1 MARYIGKEMSRVDG
15 IAKVTGKAK
24 YAAEFQVSNL
34 AYGFIVLGTVAKG
47 TIKSIDTREAEH
59 AAGVIRVFTHLN
71 TPKLDPKSST
81 EQAPPRATE
90 EQDKSFQALQSD
102 KIFFNMQPVALV
114 AAETY
119 EQARYAARLVK
130 VSYNTEPHT
139 TDTEAVRAIARV
151 PTQAPPLE
159 PRGNP
164 EETMRTAAIETQPL
178 VVEHTLT
185 RGNPEETMRTA
196 AVKVEA
202 EYRIPIEH
210 HNPIEPHAAIAVW
223 QGDKL
228 TIFDK
233 TQGVYGV
240 RAHLAS
246 SFGVPEENVSV
257 LSPFVGG
264 AFGSS
269 LRPNYYP
276 ALTAMAAR
284 ELKRPVKVVYT
295 RTQMFT
301 GHGYRPY
308 TIQKVALGAE
318 RSGKLSTMIHEVVHN
333 TSNIEEFSDETTLFT
348 RQVYACPNLYAPLKI
363 TNTDLPTPTWMRAPG
378 AVSGMFALESAMDEL
393 AYALKID
400 PLELRLINYA
410 EVDPESGKPFSSKAL
425 RECYRLGAEKFGWKK
440 RQFEPRSM
448 RDGRL
453 LVGWGMATGVWGA
466 FQMPAAALIT
476 LRVDG
481 TAQVASATSDIGPG
495 TYTVMTMIAAEYLGL
510 KLEQV
515 KFELGDT
522 KFPRSPSQGGS
533 WTTAS
538 VGSAVRGAALAIG
551 TKLLALANQE
561 PNSPLKGAAAADV
574 EMLDGRLRLKSDP
587 SRFVNISGVM
597 KRNGLTAITE
607 KFESR
612 PSEEREK
619 YATLAHGAQ
628 FIEVKVDPD
637 VGTVHVTRAIEV
649 TASGKILNP
658 KASHSQ
664 EIGGVVWG
672 IGMALQEAT
681 EIDHRYGRIMNPNL
695 QHYHVPVN
703 ADILE
708 IETIFVEEEDKIV
721 NALGVKGMG
730 ELGMVGIP
738 AAIANA
744 VFHAT
749 GKRIRD
755 LPITP
760 DKLL

>member
-15 IAKVTGKAK
+15 LAKVTGRAK
-24 YAAEFQVSNL
+24 YAAEFQVPNL
-34 AYGFIVLGTVAKG
+34 AYGFIVLGTEAKG
-47 TIKSIDTREAEH
+47 AIKSMDTREAERSP
-59 AAGVIRVFTHLN
+59 GVIRVFTHLN
-71 TPKLDPKSST
+71 APKLGPKTST
-81 EQAPPRATE
+81 EDSPPRATE
-90 EQDKSFQALQSD
+90 ERDKSFRALQSNR
-102 KIFFNMQPVALV
+102 IFFNGQPVALV
-114 AAETY
+114 VAETY

-130 VSYNTEPHT
+130 VSYDAEKHA
-139 TDTEAVRAIARV
+139 TDTEAVRESGRV
-151 PTQAPPLE
+151 PSQGPPPK

-164 EETMRTAAIETQPL
+164 AEAMRNAP
-178 VVEHTLT
+178 V
-185 RGNPEETMRTA
+185 R
-196 AVKVEA
+196 VEA
-202 EYRIPIEH
+202 EYRIPVEH
-210 HNPIEPHAAIAVW
+210 HNPMEPHAAIAVW

-228 TIFDK
+228 KVFDK
-233 TQGVYGV
+233 TQEVYGV
-240 RAHLAS
+240 RKHLAS
-246 SFGVPEENVSV
+246 AFGVPEENVSV
-257 LSPFVGG
+257 VSPYVGG

-295 RTQMFT
+295 RTQMYT

-318 RSGKLSTMIHEVVHN
+318 RSGKLASMIHEAVHN
-333 TSNIEEFSDETTLFT
+333 TSTFEEFSDNTTGFT
-348 RQVYACPNLYAPLKI
+348 RQVYACPNLDAPLRI

-378 AVSGMFALESAMDEL
+378 AVSGMFALECAMDEL

-410 EVDPESGKPFSSKAL
+410 ETDPESGRPFSSKAL
-425 RECYRLGAEKFGWKK
+425 RECYRLGAEKFGWKN
-440 RQFEPRSM
+440 RRMEPRSM

-453 LVGWGMATGVWGA
+453 LVGWGTATGIWGA
-466 FQMPAAALIT
+466 FQMPATALVT
-476 LRVDG
+476 LRADG
-481 TAQVASATSDIGPG
+481 TGYVASAASDIGPG
-495 TYTVMTMIAAEYLGL
+495 TYTVVTMIAAEYLGL
-510 KLEQV
+510 RPERVQ
-515 KFELGDT
+515 FELGDT
-522 KFPRSPSQGGS
+522 KLPRAPAQGGS

-538 VGSAVRGAALAIG
+538 VGSAVHGAALAVG
-551 TKLLALANQE
+551 ARLLALANQNE
-561 PNSPLKGAAAADV
+561 SSPLRGAAASDV
-574 EMLDGRLRLKSDP
+574 ELLDGKLQLKADP
-587 SRFVNISGVM
+587 SKSVNVAEVMRRNNLNEISE
-597 KRNGLTAITE
+597 T
-607 KFESR
+607 FESR
-612 PSEEREK
+612 PSPERRK
-619 YATLAHGAQ
+619 YATMAHGAQ
-628 FIEVKVDPD
+628 FVEVKVDPEL
-637 VGTVHVTRAIEV
+637 GTVRVTRAIEA
-649 TASGKILNP
+649 TACGKIINP

-703 ADILE
+703 ADVHE
-708 IETIFVEEEDKIV
+708 VETMFVEEEDTVV
-721 NALGVKGMG
+721 NPLGVKGMG

-749 GKRIRD
+749 GRRVRE

>member
-1 MARYIGKEMSRVDG
+1 MPRYIGKPMSRVDG
-15 IAKVTGKAK
+15 VAKVTGKAK
-24 YAAEFQVSNL
+24 YAAEFQAPSL

-47 TIKSIDTREAEH
+47 RITAIDTREAEG
-59 AAGVIRVFTHLN
+59 AAGVVRVLTHLN
-71 TPKLDPKSST
+71 APKLGPKAST
-81 EQAPPRATE
+81 EDAPTRATE
-90 EQDKSFQALQSD
+90 EEDKSFRALQSD
-102 KIFFNMQPVALV
+102 RIFFNGQPVALV
-114 AAETY
+114 VAETY

-130 VSYNTEPHT
+130 VSYNAEKHS
-139 TDTEAVRAIARV
+139 TDTRAVLERGRF
-151 PTQAPPLE
+151 PSQAPPPK
-159 PRGNP
+159 PRGKP
-164 EETMRTAAIETQPL
+164 EEALQRAP
-178 VVEHTLT
+178 
-185 RGNPEETMRTA
+185 
-196 AVKVEA
+196 VKIEA
-202 EYRIPIEH
+202 EYSIPIEH
-210 HNPIEPHAAIAVW
+210 HNPMEPHAAIAAW

-233 TQGVYGV
+233 TQEVYSV
-240 RAHLAS
+240 RTHLAS
-246 SFGVPEENVSV
+246 TFGVPEANVSV
-257 LSPFVGG
+257 VSPFVGG

-284 ELKRPVKVVYT
+284 EVKRPVKVVYT
-295 RTQMFT
+295 RTQMYT

-308 TIQKVALGAE
+308 TIQKIALGAE
-318 RSGKLSTMIHEVVHN
+318 RSGKLSAVIHEAWHN
-333 TSNIEEFSDETTLFT
+333 TSSFEEFSDDTTAFP
-348 RQVYACPNLYAPLKI
+348 RSVYACPNFSAPLKI
-363 TNTDLPTPTWMRAPG
+363 TDTDLNTPTWMRAPG

-410 EVDPESGKPFSSKAL
+410 EKDPESGKPFSSKAL
-425 RECYRLGAEKFGWKK
+425 RECYRLGAEKFGWKN
-440 RQFEPRSM
+440 RTFEPRSM

-453 LVGWGMATGVWGA
+453 LVGWGTATGVWGA
-466 FQMPAAALIT
+466 FQMPASARVT
-476 LRVDG
+476 LRANG
-481 TAQVASATSDIGPG
+481 TAHVASSTSDIGPG
-495 TYTVMTMIAAEYLGL
+495 TYTVITIIAAEYLGL
-510 KLEQV
+510 RPEQV

-522 KFPRSPSQGGS
+522 RFPRAPSQGGS

-538 VGSAVRGAALAIG
+538 VGSAVQGAALAVSAR
-551 TKLLALANQE
+551 LLALANRE
-561 PNSPLKGAAAADV
+561 ANSPLKSAAAGDV

-587 SRFVNISGVM
+587 SRSVSVAEVMRRSG
-597 KRNGLTAITE
+597 LSEITE
-607 KFESR
+607 TFESK
-612 PSEEREK
+612 PSPEREK
-619 YATLAHGAQ
+619 YTLLAHGAQ

-637 VGTVHVTRAIEV
+637 LGNVRVTRAIEV
-649 TASGKILNP
+649 TACGKVINP
-658 KASHSQ
+658 LASHSQ

-703 ADILE
+703 ADVHE
-708 IETIFVEEEDKIV
+708 IETMFVEEDDTIV
-721 NALGVKGMG
+721 NPLGVKGMG
-730 ELGMVGIP
+730 ELGLVGIP

>member
-1 MARYIGKEMSRVDG
+1 MARYIGKEINRVDG
-15 IAKVTGKAK
+15 VAKVTGRAK
-24 YAAEFQVSNL
+24 YAAEFRAPNL
-34 AYGFIVLGTVAKG
+34 AYGFIVLGTIAKG
-47 TIKSIDTREAEH
+47 TIKSMDTREAEA

-71 TPKLDPKSST
+71 APKLGPKASH
-81 EQAPPRATE
+81 EQSPPRATE
-90 EQDKSFQALQSD
+90 EQDKSFRALQSD
-102 KIFFNMQPVALV
+102 RIYFNMQPVALV
-114 AAETY
+114 VAETY

-130 VSYNTEPHT
+130 VSYNAEKHT
-139 TDTEAVRAIARV
+139 TDTEAVRDGGRF
-151 PTQAPPLE
+151 PSQGPPPK

-164 EETMRTAAIETQPL
+164 EAAMKIAP
-178 VVEHTLT
+178 
-185 RGNPEETMRTA
+185 
-196 AVKVEA
+196 VKVEA

-210 HNPIEPHAAIAVW
+210 HNAMEPHAAVAVW
-223 QGDKL
+223 QGDRL
-228 TIFDK
+228 TMFDK
-233 TQGVYGV
+233 SQEVYNV
-240 RAHLAS
+240 RKHLAS
-246 SFGVPEENVSV
+246 SFNIPEANVQV
-257 LSPFVGG
+257 ISPYVGG

-276 ALTAMAAR
+276 ALTAMAAL

-301 GHGYRPY
+301 GHGHRPY

-318 RSGKLSTMIHEVVHN
+318 QNGKLTAMVHEVVHN
-333 TSNIEEFSDETTLFT
+333 TSTFEEFSDNTTGFT

-363 TNTDLPTPTWMRAPG
+363 ANTDLNTPTWMRAPG

-410 EVDPESGKPFSSKAL
+410 ERDPESGKPFSSKAL
-425 RECYRLGAEKFGWKK
+425 RECYRLGAEKFGWKDRK
-440 RQFEPRSM
+440 FEPRSM

-453 LVGWGMATGVWGA
+453 LVGWGTATGIWGA
-466 FQMPAAALIT
+466 FQMPATARIT
-476 LRVDG
+476 FKANG
-481 TAQVASATSDIGPG
+481 TAHVASATSDIGPG
-495 TYTVMTMIAAEYLGL
+495 TYTVITMIAAEYLGL
-510 KLEQV
+510 KPEQV
-515 KFELGDT
+515 EFELGDSN
-522 KFPRSPSQGGS
+522 FPRAPAQGGS

-538 VGSAVRGAALAIG
+538 VGSAVHGAALAV
-551 TKLLALANQE
+551 TARLLQLANQE
-561 PNSPLKGAAAADV
+561 ANSPLKGAAAADV
-574 EMLDGRLRLKSDP
+574 EMLDGRLQLKNDTA
-587 SRFVNISGVM
+587 RFVNTAEVM
-597 KRNGLTAITE
+597 KRNGLGEITE
-607 KFESR
+607 TFESK
-612 PSEEREK
+612 PSQERRN

-637 VGTVHVTRAIEV
+637 IGQVRVTRAIEV
-649 TASGKILNP
+649 TACGRIINP

-672 IGMALQEAT
+672 IGMALEEAT
-681 EIDHRYGRIMNPNL
+681 EIDHRFGRIMNPNL

-703 ADILE
+703 ADVHM
-708 IETIFVEEEDKIV
+708 IETIFVEEDDTVV
-721 NALGVKGMG
+721 NPLGVKGMG